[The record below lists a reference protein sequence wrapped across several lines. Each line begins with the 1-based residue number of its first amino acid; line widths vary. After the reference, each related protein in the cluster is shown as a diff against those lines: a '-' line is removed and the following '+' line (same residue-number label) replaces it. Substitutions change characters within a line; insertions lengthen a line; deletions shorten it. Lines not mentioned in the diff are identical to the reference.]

1 MSKIVAIIASPR
13 KSGNCVSIV
22 DKMAEV
28 AKAAGNDVE
37 VFSVNMLDYKG
48 CQACMGCKKAGQGC
62 IRKDGLTPVLEAI
75 KACDGIILAT
85 PDYFGQAVSQYRMLE
100 DRFYGYVG
108 AGPNGFVCNIPEG
121 KKVATV
127 VTSGSGAGAENIAAT
142 IKNVLGGFLKCDVV
156 GNIDYREGP
165 NGPAKDNADVME
177 EAVALAKK
185 L

>member
-1 MSKIVAIIASPR
+1 MSDVTAVIASPR
-13 KSGNCVSIV
+13 KNGNCAAIV
-22 DKMAEV
+22 GKM
-28 AKAAGNDVE
+28 VE
-37 VFSVNMLDYKG
+37 
-48 CQACMGCKKAGQGC
+48 
-62 IRKDGLTPVLEAI
+62 TLEAEGKKVDVFYLNQLENVLNSI
-75 KACDGIILAT
+75 AESGSVILAT

-121 KKVATV
+121 KKVVTV

-165 NGPAKDNADVME
+165 NGPAKDNAAVME